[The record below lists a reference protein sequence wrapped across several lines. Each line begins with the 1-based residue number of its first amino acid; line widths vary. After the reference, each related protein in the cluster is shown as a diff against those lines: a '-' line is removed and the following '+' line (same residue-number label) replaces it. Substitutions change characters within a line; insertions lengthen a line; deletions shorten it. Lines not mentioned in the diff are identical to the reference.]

1 MHGILRGPTYPSH
14 QRERMVN
21 LKPDALTRRELCL
34 QNAIDNE
41 EKRHVIDYASD
52 FRASRYQQ
60 RREMTEDSAGSFL
73 ATHRPNRS
81 ISFT

>member
-1 MHGILRGPTYPSH
+1 MY
-14 QRERMVN
+14 V
-21 LKPDALTRRELCL
+21 

-73 ATHRPNRS
+73 NTHRPNRS